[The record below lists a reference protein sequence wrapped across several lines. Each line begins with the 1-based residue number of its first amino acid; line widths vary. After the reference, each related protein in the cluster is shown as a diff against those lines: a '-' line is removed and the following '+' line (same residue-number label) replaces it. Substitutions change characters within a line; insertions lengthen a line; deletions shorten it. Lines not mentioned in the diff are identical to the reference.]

1 MKTFSISID
10 IAAPPERVW
19 SIISD
24 VERWHEWTPSVRKIR
39 RTDAG
44 ALKVGSGAWVRQPR
58 LPPAFW
64 RVTAIEPDRE
74 FTWTSKG
81 PGIIVTA
88 RHAVE
93 PMPRGSRATLSIQYD
108 GLLHPLMVWMIGD
121 LNDRY
126 LALEASGLKRRG
138 EEDRSPQSKPGTIR

>member
-1 MKTFSISID
+1 MRTFSTSID

-19 SIISD
+19 AIMSD
-24 VERWHEWTPSVRKIR
+24 VERWHEWTASIRSIRK
-39 RTDAG
+39 THAG
-44 ALKVGSGAWVRQPR
+44 TLKMGSGAWVRQPK

-64 RVTAIEPDRE
+64 RVTAIEPNRE
-74 FTWTSKG
+74 FTWINKA

-93 PMPRGSRATLSIQYD
+93 PIARGTRATLAINYD
-108 GLLHPLMVWMIGD
+108 GLVHPLIVWMIGD

-126 LALEASGLKRRG
+126 LALEANGLKRRS
-138 EEDRSPQSKPGTIR
+138 ESPEAGLP

>member
-1 MKTFSISID
+1 MRTFSTSID

-19 SIISD
+19 AIMSD
-24 VERWHEWTPSVRKIR
+24 VERWHEWTASIRSIRK
-39 RTDAG
+39 TDAG
-44 ALKVGSGAWVRQPR
+44 TLKVGSGAWVRQPK

-64 RVTAIEPDRE
+64 RVTAIEPNRE
-74 FTWTSKG
+74 FTWINKA

-93 PMPRGSRATLSIQYD
+93 PTARGTRATLSINYD
-108 GLLHPLMVWMIGD
+108 GLFHPLIVWMVGD

-126 LALEASGLKRRG
+126 LALEVNGLKRRS
-138 EEDRSPQSKPGTIR
+138 ESPEPGLP

>member
-1 MKTFSISID
+1 MRTFSTSID

-19 SIISD
+19 AIMSD
-24 VERWHEWTPSVRKIR
+24 VERWHEWTASIRSIRK
-39 RTDAG
+39 TDAG
-44 ALKVGSGAWVRQPR
+44 TLKVGSGAWVRQPK

-64 RVTAIEPDRE
+64 RVTAIEPNRE
-74 FTWTSKG
+74 FTWINKA

-93 PMPRGSRATLSIQYD
+93 PIARGTRATLAINYD
-108 GLLHPLMVWMIGD
+108 GLFHPLIVWMVGD

-126 LALEASGLKRRG
+126 LALEANGLKRRS
-138 EEDRSPQSKPGTIR
+138 ESPEAGLP